1 MVSVWEVTHHSLDC
15 SVGLSFCAMWYK
27 ALIAFM
33 LNKGGFLSA
42 GRDGK
47 QSLFHF
53 RCKNPSDGFSRLP
66 NSIQVIPKDQT
77 STFPSYWPSSIARM
91 TSGAILDEEGGVWN
105 EEEKTFNSCQNCFF
119 PHFPVPRKPKITCS
133 LTLKPEHSRVK
144 NHSKA
149 YKKILSKHALKF
161 DQKPFHFT
169 DQYGVPTKEL
179 AGEAME
185 AEPKSA
191 SLTCPGSVSRTLPA
205 FTSLQR
211 ENESEGQTVLMKCL
225 MKLKHWKNQ
234 WLACGS
240 YCGSEGRPVPVEH
253 HVWWR
258 RSLLPVEVSYELRER
273 SSWKFS
279 VFCERTQRKITNS
292 IHVGVDRL
300 WCNVYSVKLECTNNK
315 LMCSRQVF

>member
-91 TSGAILDEEGGVWN
+91 TSGAILEEEGGVWN

-119 PHFPVPRKPKITCS
+119 PIFLFLENLKSPAVWHWSLNIHELKITAKHIKRS
-133 LTLKPEHSRVK
+133 LANMLWNLIK
-144 NHSKA
+144 N
-149 YKKILSKHALKF
+149 L
-161 DQKPFHFT
+161 
-169 DQYGVPTKEL
+169 
-179 AGEAME
+179 
-185 AEPKSA
+185 
-191 SLTCPGSVSRTLPA
+191 
-205 FTSLQR
+205 FTSLTNMAFRQR
-211 ENESEGQTVLMKCL
+211 S
-225 MKLKHWKNQ
+225 
-234 WLACGS
+234 WLA
-240 YCGSEGRPVPVEH
+240 RQ
-253 HVWWR
+253 WR
-258 RSLLPVEVSYELRER
+258 RSQSRPV
-273 SSWKFS
+273 
-279 VFCERTQRKITNS
+279 
-292 IHVGVDRL
+292 
-300 WCNVYSVKLECTNNK
+300 
-315 LMCSRQVF
+315 